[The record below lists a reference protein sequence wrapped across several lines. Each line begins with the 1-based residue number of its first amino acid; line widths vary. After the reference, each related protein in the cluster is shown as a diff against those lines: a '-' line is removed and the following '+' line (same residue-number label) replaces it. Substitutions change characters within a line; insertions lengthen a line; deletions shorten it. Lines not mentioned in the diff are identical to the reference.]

1 MYRAMLMESWREGA
15 SGNIEG
21 ELEGALTVLWVSWR
35 DGALSNAEG
44 ELEGTP
50 TVWRVSG

>member
-1 MYRAMLMESWREGA
+1 MLRE
-15 SGNIEG
+15 
-21 ELEGALTVLWVSWR
+21 SWR

-50 TVWRVSG
+50 TVWRVSV